1 MKSTPPLIYCV
12 EDEESIRG
20 LISYVLKGQGFE
32 VGTFESSEPFWEAI
46 EARRPQLILLDIM
59 LEGEDGLAILKKL
72 RQNPAMKDLPIIML
86 TAKTSEIDIVQ
97 GLDNGADD
105 YISKPFGVVELVSR
119 IRAVLRRSH
128 VHSVSQSKTLRCDNL
143 VLDQSSRLVTIDGNV
158 IPLTLKE
165 YELLLFFM
173 ENPGIA
179 LSRERIMEVVWGFS
193 YEGESRT
200 VDMHIVTLRQQLG
213 SAGKHLKTVRG
224 VGYRWETKV

>member
-1 MKSTPPLIYCV
+1 MKSNPPLVYCV
-12 EDEESIRG
+12 EDEDSIRG

-32 VGTFESSEPFWEAI
+32 VGTFESSEPFWAAI
-46 EARRPQLILLDIM
+46 EERRPQLVLLDIM
-59 LEGEDGLAILKKL
+59 LEGEDGLTILQKL
-72 RQNPAMKDLPIIML
+72 RNNPATKDLPIIML

-119 IRAVLRRSH
+119 IKAVLRRANGP
-128 VHSVSQSKTLRCDNL
+128 SVAKSNVLICDNL
-143 VLDQSSRLVTIDGNV
+143 VLDQSSRLVTLGDEV

-200 VDMHIVTLRQQLG
+200 VDMHIVTLRQHLG
-213 SAGKHLKTVRG
+213 PAGKHLKTVRG
-224 VGYRWETKV
+224 IGYRWESKV

>member
-1 MKSTPPLIYCV
+1 MKSNPPLVYCV
-12 EDEESIRG
+12 EDEDSIRG

-32 VGTFESSEPFWEAI
+32 VGTFESSEPFWAAI
-46 EARRPQLILLDIM
+46 EERRPQLVLLDIM
-59 LEGEDGLAILKKL
+59 LEGEDGLTILQKL
-72 RQNPAMKDLPIIML
+72 RNNPATKDLPIIML

-119 IRAVLRRSH
+119 IKAVLRRANGP
-128 VHSVSQSKTLRCDNL
+128 SVTKSNVLICDNL
-143 VLDQSSRLVTIDGNV
+143 VLDQSSRLVTLGDEV

-200 VDMHIVTLRQQLG
+200 VDMHIVTLRQHLG
-213 SAGKHLKTVRG
+213 PAGKHLKTVRG
-224 VGYRWETKV
+224 IGYRWESKV

>member
-1 MKSTPPLIYCV
+1 MKSTPPLVYCV
-12 EDEESIRG
+12 EDEDSIRG

-46 EARRPQLILLDIM
+46 EERRPQLVLLDIM
-59 LEGEDGLAILKKL
+59 LEGEDGLTILQKL
-72 RQNPAMKDLPIIML
+72 RNNPVTKDLPIIML

-119 IRAVLRRSH
+119 IKAVLRRANGP
-128 VHSVSQSKTLRCDNL
+128 SVAKSDVLVCDNL
-143 VLDQSSRLVTIDGNV
+143 SLDQSSRLVTLGDTV

-213 SAGKHLKTVRG
+213 AAGKHLKTVRG
-224 VGYRWETKV
+224 IGYRWETKV

>member
-1 MKSTPPLIYCV
+1 MKSNPPLVYCV
-12 EDEESIRG
+12 EDEDSIRG

-32 VGTFESSEPFWEAI
+32 VGTFESSEPFWAAI
-46 EARRPQLILLDIM
+46 EERRPQLVLLDIM
-59 LEGEDGLAILKKL
+59 LEGEDGLTILQKL
-72 RQNPAMKDLPIIML
+72 RNTPATKDLPIIML

-119 IRAVLRRSH
+119 IKAVLRRAQGPSTAKSN
-128 VHSVSQSKTLRCDNL
+128 VLVCDNL
-143 VLDQSSRLVTIDGNV
+143 VLDQSSRLVTLQGEV

-200 VDMHIVTLRQQLG
+200 VDMHIVTLRQHLG
-213 SAGKHLKTVRG
+213 PAGKHLKTVRG
-224 VGYRWETKV
+224 IGYRWETKV

>member
-1 MKSTPPLIYCV
+1 MKSNPPLVYCV
-12 EDEESIRG
+12 EDEDSIRG

-32 VGTFESSEPFWEAI
+32 VGTFESSEPFWAAI
-46 EARRPQLILLDIM
+46 EERRPQLVLLDIM
-59 LEGEDGLAILKKL
+59 LEGEDGLTILQKL
-72 RQNPAMKDLPIIML
+72 RNTPATKDLPIIML
-86 TAKTSEIDIVQ
+86 TAKTSEIDIIQ

-119 IRAVLRRSH
+119 IKAVLRRAQGPSTAKSN
-128 VHSVSQSKTLRCDNL
+128 VLVCDNL
-143 VLDQSSRLVTIDGNV
+143 VLDQSSRLVTLQGEV

-200 VDMHIVTLRQQLG
+200 VDMHIVTLRQHLG
-213 SAGKHLKTVRG
+213 PAGKHLKTVRG
-224 VGYRWETKV
+224 IGYRWETKV